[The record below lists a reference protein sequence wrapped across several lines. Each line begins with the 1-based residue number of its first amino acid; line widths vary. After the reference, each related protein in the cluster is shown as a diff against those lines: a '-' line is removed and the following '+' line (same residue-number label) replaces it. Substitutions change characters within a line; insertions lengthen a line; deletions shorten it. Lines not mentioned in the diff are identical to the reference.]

1 MLRKL
6 LSIIFV
12 VFCVITLTSNAS
24 AAMDDGYNM
33 PNNKM
38 PADGQMMQD
47 DYSVKIAMTP
57 ELGSFL
63 VDGQG
68 RTLYYFM
75 KDMPTVSNCKGK
87 CAEVWPP
94 FYVEKVMVPKM
105 LNPQDFGMITREDGM
120 MQTTYKNWPL
130 YYFSKDEAPN
140 DTKGQGFNNLWFIIK
155 VNQ

>member
-12 VFCVITLTSNAS
+12 LLCVITLTSSAS
-24 AAMDDGYNM
+24 AAMNDGY
-33 PNNKM
+33 NKM
-38 PADGQMMQD
+38 PAEGQMMQD
-47 DYSVKIAMTP
+47 DYTVKIAMTP

-75 KDMPTVSNCKGK
+75 KDMPMVSNCKGK

-94 FYVEKVMVPKM
+94 FYVEKATVPHM

-130 YYFSKDEAPN
+130 YYFSKDEAPG